1 MKRDG
6 TASRTSRR
14 VAAAAA
20 LTMGALL
27 VGTASYSQSNVTLT
41 YVSYGGTGQDAQ
53 IKAWQEPYKAKAPNV
68 SFTNTSPPDP
78 AQVKA
83 QVMTNAVQWNV
94 VTTAPYLATQN
105 CGTLYEK
112 LSIPDLDKSQFPPGI
127 IGDCYVGDFRYSLV
141 FSYNADKWP
150 DPANAPKT
158 IADFFDTKKFPGKR
172 GVVRAVQDGLLEQ
185 ALLADG
191 AKPESM
197 YPLDVERALKK
208 WATIKNDTIWAANP
222 GALLQLITSKQVD
235 MQFLVQ
241 ARSQAALDA
250 GANMIPVWDIT
261 VTSLDGLA
269 VPKGSPHF
277 AEIQKF
283 LSFVMQP
290 ESQAR
295 MASIAGIGASNL
307 LSKPTYTANGNK
319 VNAFGPA
326 NTGKTFQI
334 DPSWWSTNFNQT
346 VERFTKWLN
355 E

>member
-1 MKRDG
+1 MSTKTRSTRVLAAVSLLTVGGLVVLSG
-6 TASRTSRR
+6 TSF
-14 VAAAAA
+14 
-20 LTMGALL
+20 
-27 VGTASYSQSNVTLT
+27 SQSPIRLT

-53 IKAWQEPYKAKAPNV
+53 IKAWQEPYTAKNPNIT
-68 SFTNTSPPDP
+68 FTNTSPPDP

-83 QVMTNAVQWNV
+83 QVMTKQVQWNV

-112 LSIPDLDKSQFPPGI
+112 LNIPGLDKSQFPPGI
-127 IGDCYVGDFRYSLV
+127 LGECYVGDFRYSLV
-141 FSYNADKWP
+141 FSYSADKWP
-150 DPANAPKT
+150 DPAKAPKT

-172 GVVRAVQDGLLEQ
+172 GVVRAVQDGMLEQ

-191 AKPESM
+191 VAPEKM

-208 WATIKNDTIWAANP
+208 WSSIRDDTVWAANP

-250 GANMIPVWDIT
+250 GANMVPVWDIT

-269 VPKGSPHF
+269 IPKGSPHLD
-277 AEIQKF
+277 EIQKF

-290 ESQAR
+290 DSQAR
-295 MASIAGIGASNL
+295 MSSIAGIAPSNL
-307 LSKPTYTANGNK
+307 QAKPTFTANGNK

-334 DPSWWSTNFNQT
+334 DPGWWSQNFNQT
-346 VERFTKWLN
+346 VERFTAWLN
-355 E
+355 Q

>member
-1 MKRDG
+1 MPKIM
-6 TASRTSRR
+6 SRMTPRIL
-14 VAAAAA
+14 AGAAA
-20 LTMGALL
+20 LAGCSLAAITTSHG
-27 VGTASYSQSNVTLT
+27 QSPITLT

-53 IKAWQEPYKAKAPNV
+53 IRAWQEPYTAEYPHVKF
-68 SFTNTSPPDP
+68 SNTSPPDP
-78 AQVKA
+78 SQVKA
-83 QVMTNAVQWNV
+83 QVMTQAVQWNV

-112 LSIPDLDKSQFPPGI
+112 LTIPDIDKSQFPEGVV
-127 IGDCYVGDFRYSLV
+127 GECYIGDFRYSLV

-150 DPANAPKT
+150 DPEKAPKT

-172 GVVRAVQDGLLEQ
+172 GIVKNIQDGLLEQ

-191 AKPESM
+191 VKPENI

-208 WATIKNDTIWAANP
+208 WSTIKGDTIWAANP
-222 GALLQLITSKQVD
+222 GALFQLVTSNQVD

-250 GANMIPVWDIT
+250 GAKMIPVWDVT

-269 VPKGSPHF
+269 VPKGSPHLP
-277 AEIQKF
+277 EIQKF
-283 LSFVMQP
+283 FSFVLQP
-290 ESQAR
+290 DSQAR
-295 MASIAGIGASNL
+295 MATYSGAAPSNL
-307 LSKPTYTANGNK
+307 KAQPTYTANGIK

-334 DPSWWSTNFNQT
+334 DPIWWSANFNQT
-346 VERFTKWLN
+346 AQRFTTWLN